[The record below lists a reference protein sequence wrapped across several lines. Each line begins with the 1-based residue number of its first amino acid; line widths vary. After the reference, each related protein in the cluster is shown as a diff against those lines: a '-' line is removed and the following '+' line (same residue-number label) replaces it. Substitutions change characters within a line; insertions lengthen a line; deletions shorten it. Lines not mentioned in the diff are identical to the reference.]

1 MKTLLIRRGERLDI
15 RAIAGAA
22 DENGR
27 DRCATLVFFQ
37 EHAKLRPKEFD
48 RLSALLQRVA
58 NDGPPNDTD
67 KFKELKGEDGLCEF
81 KTSGGLRLLCFWDE
95 GSLIVTTHGYLK
107 DKQKAPKREL
117 QRAQKLRSDYF
128 ADKQRGELHHAE
140 PRKQTHRNLR
150 FF

>member
-1 MKTLLIRRGERLDI
+1 MKTLLIRRGERLTI

-22 DENGR
+22 DQHGR
-27 DRCATLVFFQ
+27 DRCATLAFFQ
-37 EHAKLRPKEFD
+37 EHARLRPKEFEK
-48 RLSALLQRVA
+48 LSALLQRVA
-58 NDGPPNDTD
+58 NEGPPNDTD

-117 QRAQKLRSDYF
+117 EAAQKKRRDYF
-128 ADKQRGELHHAE
+128 DAKKNGDLNHAE
-140 PRKQTHRNLR
+140 PRTQTRRNL
-150 FF
+150 

>member
-1 MKTLLIRRGERLDI
+1 MKTLIIRSGERLTI

-27 DRCATLVFFQ
+27 DRCATLAFFQ
-37 EHAKLRPKEFD
+37 EHAPLRPSEVLK
-48 RLSALLQRVA
+48 LSALLTRVA
-58 NDGPPNDTD
+58 SEGSLTDTD

-81 KTSGGLRLLCFWDE
+81 KTSGGLRLLCFRDE

-117 QRAQKLRSDYF
+117 ARAQKLRSDYF
-128 ADKQRGELHHAE
+128 TAKKTGDLHHAE
-140 PRKQTHRNLR
+140 TGQQTPRNL
-150 FF
+150 

>member
-1 MKTLLIRRGERLDI
+1 MKTLPIRTGEHLTI

-22 DENGR
+22 DEAGR
-27 DRCATLVFFQ
+27 NRCATLAFFQ
-37 EHAKLRPKEFD
+37 EQARLRPKEFD
-48 RLSALLQRVA
+48 KLSALLTRVA
-58 NDGPPNDTD
+58 NDGPLNDPD

-117 QRAQKLRSDYF
+117 ERAQKLRRDYL
-128 ADKQRGELHHAE
+128 ADKKRGDLHHAE
-140 PRKQTHRNLR
+140 PRNQTHRNL
-150 FF
+150 

>member
-1 MKTLLIRRGERLDI
+1 MKTLLIRRGERLTI

-27 DRCATLVFFQ
+27 DRCATLAFFA
-37 EHAKLRPKEFD
+37 EHAPLRPKEVLK
-48 RLSALLQRVA
+48 LSALLTRVA
-58 NDGPPNDTD
+58 NDGPLNDTD
-67 KFKELKGEDGLCEF
+67 KFKELKGEHGLCEF

-117 QRAQKLRSDYF
+117 ERAQKLRTDYF
-128 ADKQRGELHHAE
+128 AAKKTGDLHHAE
-140 PRKQTHRNLR
+140 PGKQTHRNL
-150 FF
+150 

>member
-1 MKTLLIRRGERLDI
+1 MKTLLIRRGERLTI

-27 DRCATLVFFQ
+27 DRCATLAFFK
-37 EHAKLRPKEFD
+37 EHAQLRPKEFD
-48 RLSALLQRVA
+48 KLSALLQRVA
-58 NDGPPNDTD
+58 DEGPPHDSE

-95 GSLIVTTHGYLK
+95 GNLIVTTHGYLK

-117 QRAQKLRSDYF
+117 QAAQNKRRDYF
-128 ADKQRGELHHAE
+128 AAKQSGDLNHAE
-140 PRKQTHRNLR
+140 PPTQTRRNL
-150 FF
+150 

>member
-1 MKTLLIRRGERLDI
+1 MKTLRIRTGERLEI

-27 DRCATLVFFQ
+27 DRCATLAFFQ
-37 EHAKLRPKEFD
+37 EQAGLRAKEFEK
-48 RLSALLQRVA
+48 LSALLQRVA
-58 NDGPPNDTD
+58 DFGPPNDKD
-67 KFKELKGEDGLCEF
+67 KFKELEGEDGLCEF

-117 QRAQKLRSDYF
+117 KRARKLRRDYF
-128 ADKQRGELHHAE
+128 ADK
-140 PRKQTHRNLR
+140 
-150 FF
+150 